1 MTMINKGLDC
11 NKVRMRLQKQRR
23 NADCY
28 DTDEAEGVYLRRA
41 KVAQPENVVGTP
53 LDPGFR

>member
-1 MTMINKGLDC
+1 MQIVTILIYN
-11 NKVRMRLQKQRR
+11 
-23 NADCY
+23 
-28 DTDEAEGVYLRRA
+28 TEGVYLRRA